1 MWRIVSPPV
10 DETKETK
17 MGQMAVMQTE
27 PQPIVACTVSRDV
40 QFFDLLIE
48 DMEDALGERWGDLG
62 FEDALAFL
70 DQPDADTLEF
80 IAVALNAQDE
90 GDLGLI
96 SSVISAAKAKGLKVI
111 LIAEDVSPKAL
122 HQLLREGGDEF
133 IPYPLPEGELSQAID
148 RVLAE
153 EPPAPPAPQEPRNTL
168 KATGDRSGV
177 VIPVQGMAGGVG
189 TTTFAVNFAWELAN
203 IDKKTPPRVV
213 LLDFGMQF
221 GSVSTFLDMPRREAV
236 LEMLSDL
243 ASVTVGKLVGK
254 GETGAFIGM

>member
-96 SSVISAAKAKGLKVI
+96 SSVISAAKA
-111 LIAEDVSPKAL
+111 
-122 HQLLREGGDEF
+122 
-133 IPYPLPEGELSQAID
+133 
-148 RVLAE
+148 
-153 EPPAPPAPQEPRNTL
+153 
-168 KATGDRSGV
+168 
-177 VIPVQGMAGGVG
+177 
-189 TTTFAVNFAWELAN
+189 
-203 IDKKTPPRVV
+203 
-213 LLDFGMQF
+213 
-221 GSVSTFLDMPRREAV
+221 
-236 LEMLSDL
+236 
-243 ASVTVGKLVGK
+243 
-254 GETGAFIGM
+254 